1 MHMKDFV
8 KLLIPPLLPKILKR
22 RPPIFRSYNDA
33 SVACQNAGYE
43 GTELIRV
50 VVEKNA
56 IFKQKI
62 QSNPVL
68 DLGDLRTL
76 VGVGLASA
84 QDSLRVLDF
93 GGGCG
98 YHYVLAR
105 AAFGNSKNLRWNVV
119 ETSAMVKAAQHLAD
133 AGLQFFD
140 HIDDAKNNLGQVDL
154 VLTSGALQYCPDPL
168 EFLKTLTQVG
178 AKYIFIT
185 RTPLHDSEDNIIS
198 IQVSRLWENGPGP
211 LPSGFEDK
219 NVSYPITFASRREV
233 EKILAET
240 YEIRF
245 SIKEEKGTFRAGKQ
259 SYDMYGY
266 FCERK

>member
-1 MHMKDFV
+1 MKDFV
-8 KLLIPPLLPKILKR
+8 KQLIPPLLPKILKR

-33 SVACQNAGYE
+33 SAACQNAGYE

-56 IFKQKI
+56 IFRQKI

-76 VGVGLASA
+76 IVGLTGT

-105 AAFGNSKNLRWNVV
+105 AAFGNSINLRWNVV

-154 VLTSGALQYCPDPL
+154 VFTSGALQYCPDPL
-168 EFLKTLTQVG
+168 EFLKKLTQVG

-185 RTPLHDSEDNIIS
+185 RTPLNDSEKNIIS

-219 NVSYPITFASRREV
+219 NVYYPITFASRREV

-245 SIKEEKGTFRAGKQ
+245 SINEEKGTFNAGEQ
-259 SYDMYGY
+259 SFDMYGY